1 MHALHLPTPQAK
13 RLAREQ
19 TPDAGVELGG
29 DAESESEGEG
39 EGEAFGGRFRAG
51 MVAELR
57 EGAGAEA
64 AHRDMAPA
72 EPATLEDQEALAL
85 RLLASRRT

>member
-1 MHALHLPTPQAK
+1 
-13 RLAREQ
+13 
-19 TPDAGVELGG
+19 
-29 DAESESEGEG
+29 
-39 EGEAFGGRFRAG
+39 

-85 RLLASRRT
+85 RLLASRRA